1 MTATAIRPRRSL
13 IFVPGDK
20 PQMYPK
26 ALVTGAD
33 IVCVDLEDAVAPGD
47 KDDAR
52 ERTVALFAQ
61 HGPGDADGPER
72 LVRINSLH
80 TPEGLKD
87 VTAFVDA
94 AVPPKGL
101 MLTKVKSRG
110 EVVLLD
116 DLLTECG
123 MDTRLHVI
131 IETNEG
137 LDAAFAIAQAS
148 DRIDSMLF
156 GAIDMAADLRT
167 TPTWDNLFYARS
179 RVVHAAAGAGVD
191 LLDVPWLDLEDM
203 EGLEREARAAAALG
217 VTGKAAIHPKQI
229 PILNEV
235 FCPSAEEI
243 ERARSIIA
251 AFEANTGG
259 LVVIDGK
266 LIEKPVLRSMQRI
279 VAIAERIAARG

>member
-1 MTATAIRPRRSL
+1 MAAAAFRPRRSL

-20 PQMYPK
+20 PQMFPK
-26 ALVTGAD
+26 ALTTGAD
-33 IVCVDLEDAVAPGD
+33 IVCVDLEDAVAPAD

-52 ERTVALFAQ
+52 ERTVSLFAR
-61 HGPGDADGPER
+61 HGPGDDDGPER

-80 TPEGLKD
+80 TPEGVKD

-94 AVPPKGL
+94 AVPPPGL

-110 EVVLLD
+110 EIVLLD
-116 DLLTECG
+116 DLLTACG
-123 MDTRLHVI
+123 MNTRFHVM
-131 IETNEG
+131 IETNEA
-137 LDAAFAIAQAS
+137 LDAAYAIGQAS
-148 DRIDSMLF
+148 KRTDSLVF

-167 TPTWDNLFYARS
+167 TPTWDNLLYARS

-203 EGLEREARAAAALG
+203 NGLEREARAGAALG
-217 VTGKAAIHPKQI
+217 VTGKAAIHPKQV
-229 PILNEV
+229 PILNQV
-235 FCPSAEEI
+235 FSPSPEDI

-251 AFEANTGG
+251 AFEASEGG
-259 LVVIDGK
+259 LTVIDGK

-279 VAIAERIAARG
+279 VAIAERLAQHA

>member
-26 ALVTGAD
+26 ALATGAD
-33 IVCVDLEDAVAPGD
+33 VVCVDLEDAVAPAD

-61 HGPGDADGPER
+61 HGPGGDDGPER

-94 AVPPKGL
+94 AVRPKGL

-110 EVVLLD
+110 EIVLLD

-123 MDTRLHVI
+123 LDTRLHVI

-148 DRIDSMLF
+148 DRIDAMLF

-203 EGLEREARAAAALG
+203 DGLEREARAAAALG

-235 FCPSAEEI
+235 FSPSAEEI

-251 AFEANTGG
+251 AFEASTGG

-279 VAIAERIAARG
+279 VAIAERVAARG